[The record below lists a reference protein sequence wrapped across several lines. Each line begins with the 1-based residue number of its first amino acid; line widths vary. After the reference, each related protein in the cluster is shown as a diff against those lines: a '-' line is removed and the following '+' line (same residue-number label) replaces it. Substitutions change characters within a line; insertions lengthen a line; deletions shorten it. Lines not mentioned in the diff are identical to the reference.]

1 MCQKCS
7 LFEYICGYH
16 HTKIAFLAIAL
27 FQIFNYKKNQFPIIT
42 EKKSPNIYYVHK
54 LGGHKSHISVNLAS
68 CCLVRNLFF
77 YLF

>member
-27 FQIFNYKKNQFPIIT
+27 FQIFNYKKKTISDYNR
-42 EKKSPNIYYVHK
+42 KKSPNIYYIHK
-54 LGGHKSHISVNLAS
+54 LGGHESHISVNLA
-68 CCLVRNLFF
+68 
-77 YLF
+77 